1 MLSLGCLCL
10 LPLSRKPS
18 RIRIP
23 DQFMRPIDT
32 PPPSPPPHGPRLVPS
47 SSNLASIKE
56 RMQPVGPGRHSPYMQ
71 PRSTPR
77 RPPPQ
82 VDHVIPPPHAFLAS
96 KDVSQEVILLQ
107 EESLNELRQVLSNFS
122 GPEQES
128 DIPQDQEPS
137 SEKVESDPPSED
149 YLAKKRPSFASKR
162 MESIKVA
169 ESLDEVR
176 PSQAWRRVVPSVPSK
191 SPLAVE
197 APFTF
202 SQLDT
207 ADTSIKTAV
216 DSPGTTVNSTAT
228 ADSTI
233 QAAVDFPNTTADKLP
248 DATRS
253 LPTMS
258 SAKTDVIKGEDPSE
272 EARQDRVQIAVDWV
286 SGEVEKMINE
296 ILSLGRIGPGGQTQ
310 IEFGYLFA
318 ETANKFDALSGI
330 LKTAK
335 KLGVISY
342 EGEVLFQGVNDKTVI
357 TLLKGD
363 IGDIKKET
371 FIRTPPVSPRVPRA
385 GGSPPGKHRKFGTG
399 TQQYGLNKCAVCG
412 KQVYQVEYVGATDK
426 AFHRWCFRC
435 CVCQVTLSPTS
446 FATIA
451 DKYYCTVHYERAY
464 MSAGGYRELE
474 GHPSPPI

>member
-1 MLSLGCLCL
+1 
-10 LPLSRKPS
+10 
-18 RIRIP
+18 
-23 DQFMRPIDT
+23 
-32 PPPSPPPHGPRLVPS
+32 
-47 SSNLASIKE
+47 
-56 RMQPVGPGRHSPYMQ
+56 MQPVGAGRHSPYLSS
-71 PRSTPR
+71 RSTPR

-82 VDHVIPPPHAFLAS
+82 VDPVIPPPHAFLAS

-107 EESLNELRQVLSNFS
+107 EESLNELRKVLNNFS
-122 GPEQES
+122 SQEQES
-128 DIPQDQEPS
+128 ATPQGQEAN
-137 SEKVESDPPSED
+137 SENVESDLPSEE

-162 MESIKVA
+162 MESIKIA

-176 PSQAWRRVVPSVPSK
+176 PSQAWRRAVPSVPSK

-207 ADTSIKTAV
+207 ADTAIKTAV
-216 DSPGTTVNSTAT
+216 DSPDTIVNSTAT
-228 ADSTI
+228 ADDSIKKAVDSPDTT
-233 QAAVDFPNTTADKLP
+233 AAVHPEAS
-248 DATRS
+248 RS
-253 LPTMS
+253 LPTLPS
-258 SAKTDVIKGEDPSE
+258 SDKIEVIKGEDPSE
-272 EARQDRVQIAVDWV
+272 EARQDRVQLAVDWV
-286 SGEVEKMINE
+286 SREVEKMIKE
-296 ILSLGRIGPGGQTQ
+296 ILSLGRISPGGQTQ

-335 KLGVISY
+335 KLGVVSY
-342 EGEVLFQGVNDKTVI
+342 EGEILFQGVNDNTVI

-385 GGSPPGKHRKFGTG
+385 GGSPPGKHRKFGAG

-474 GHPSPPI
+474 GRPSPSI

>member
-1 MLSLGCLCL
+1 MG
-10 LPLSRKPS
+10 
-18 RIRIP
+18 
-23 DQFMRPIDT
+23 
-32 PPPSPPPHGPRLVPS
+32 
-47 SSNLASIKE
+47 A
-56 RMQPVGPGRHSPYMQ
+56 GRHSPYMP
-71 PRSTPR
+71 PRSTHR
-77 RPPPQ
+77 RAPPQ
-82 VDHVIPPPHAFLAS
+82 VDQVIPPPHAFQVS
-96 KDVSQEVILLQ
+96 KDVTQETILLQ
-107 EESLNELRQVLSNFS
+107 EESLNELRKVLSNFS
-122 GPEQES
+122 GQDPEPNSETIES
-128 DIPQDQEPS
+128 
-137 SEKVESDPPSED
+137 VPPSEE
-149 YLAKKRPSFASKR
+149 YLARKRPSFASKR
-162 MESIKVA
+162 MESIKVD

-176 PSQAWRRVVPSVPSK
+176 PSQAWRRAVPSVPSK

-207 ADTSIKTAV
+207 ADTTVKSADTPIKTADTPVKSADTPVKSADTPVKSADTPRKTADTPIKTADTPVKSADTPVKSADTPVKSADTPRKTADTPIKTADCSIKTA
-216 DSPGTTVNSTAT
+216 DYS
-228 ADSTI
+228 
-233 QAAVDFPNTTADKLP
+233 PNTTAAKLP
-248 DATRS
+248 VATRS
-253 LPTMS
+253 LP
-258 SAKTDVIKGEDPSE
+258 DVIKGEDPSE
-272 EARQDRVQIAVDWV
+272 EARQDRVQLAVDWV
-286 SGEVEKMINE
+286 SGEVEKMIKE
-296 ILSLGRIGPGGQTQ
+296 IISLGTIGQGGQTQ

-335 KLGVISY
+335 KLGVITY

-371 FIRTPPVSPRVPRA
+371 FIRTPVSPRGTRV
-385 GGSPPGKHRKFGTG
+385 GGSPPGKHRKFGTA
-399 TQQYGLNKCAVCG
+399 TQQYGLNQCAVCG

-451 DKYYCTVHYERAY
+451 DKYYCTVHYERSY

-474 GHPSPPI
+474 GHPSPLT